1 MAYLILTT
9 TSLKGFYSHSFDANI
24 NNSVIFI
31 AFFEQNMRYM
41 YTERNVYAS
50 TTPQTG
56 NNTQFDVRL
65 YCNIVSIFIFEYLD

>member
-31 AFFEQNMRYM
+31 AFFEQNMQYI

-56 NNTQFDVRL
+56 NNTLIDVRL
-65 YCNIVSIFIFEYLD
+65 YSNILSIFIFEYKD

>member
-31 AFFEQNMRYM
+31 AFSNKTCDTYILKGMCMLILLHESIAR
-41 YTERNVYAS
+41 
-50 TTPQTG
+50 
-56 NNTQFDVRL
+56 QFVAMAMSAVV
-65 YCNIVSIFIFEYLD
+65 IVLDRVA

>member
-31 AFFEQNMRYM
+31 AFFEQNMRYI

-56 NNTQFDVRL
+56 NNTLIDVRL
-65 YCNIVSIFIFEYLD
+65 YSNILSIFIFEYKD

>member
-31 AFFEQNMRYM
+31 AFFEQNMRYI

-56 NNTQFDVRL
+56 NNTLIDVRL
-65 YCNIVSIFIFEYLD
+65 YSNILSIFIFEYLD

>member
-56 NNTQFDVRL
+56 NNIQFDVRL